1 MTLTLPTLS
10 EHYRLRQPS
19 AIRIASMKFAERK
32 DGTEAINVAI
42 GNVSLPMHPAMQ
54 KRMSTLSEK
63 GSPFAEG
70 VVKYTATVGEAETNQ
85 AFLNIIASSGASTE
99 GLYSQVTDGGSQGM
113 ELVILGVCGAP
124 GSGERPLLLIDAAY
138 TNYLSFA
145 DRLGRSTCSIQ
156 RQLQPN
162 GKFSLPG
169 EAEIE
174 ATIQKHKPGALVI
187 IPYDNPTGHLYDRA
201 SLVSLARLAVKYNLW
216 IISDEAYRELFYNGA
231 PTLSIWSISEAEV
244 PGIRGRRISIE
255 TASKVWNAC
264 GLRIGGL
271 VTDNL
276 EFHQQAVAENT
287 AGLCSSAIGQ
297 YIFGSLA
304 HESHDQLKHWYA
316 RQRAYYAGMLNHFTE
331 TTRQLLPGVIV
342 SSPDAAIYSAIDVRD
357 IAKPGFNALQFVL
370 WCAQHGAVE
379 VEGKKMTVL
388 TAPMSGFYS
397 VAKGEVNPGDTQMRV
412 AYVESPER
420 MKLVPKALAELFKAY
435 EATR

>member
-54 KRMSTLSEK
+54 KRMKELGQA
-63 GSPFAEG
+63 GSPFAAG

-85 AFLNIIASSGASTE
+85 AFLNIIASSGAPTE

-156 RQLQPN
+156 RQLQPD

-201 SLVSLARLAVKYNLW
+201 SLVALARLAVKYNLW

-231 PTLSIWSISEAEV
+231 PTLSIWSLSEAEV
-244 PGIRGRRISIE
+244 PGIHGRRISIE

-304 HESHDQLKHWYA
+304 HESHEQLKEWYA
-316 RQRAYYAGMLNHFTE
+316 RQRSYYAGMLNHFTE

-357 IAKPGFNALQFVL
+357 IARPGFNALQFVL